1 MGIEFERKKTID
13 ENFNI
18 TLKKLYNF
26 FFFVCFSKSFTNK
39 SVWDELIRNYN
50 NEAGFDSIPKN
61 LRIPDY
67 VNFLYNVI

>member
-1 MGIEFERKKTID
+1 MGIEFERKKQLMRIL
-13 ENFNI
+13 I
-18 TLKKLYNF
+18 SP
-26 FFFVCFSKSFTNK
+26 SKSFTNK